1 MAYVYQVK
9 HRETGEF
16 YIGSKYAIGATPEN
30 TKEYLGTSKGKSARC
45 IRYRYL
51 VLNEKHLLDKI
62 ILGVFDTKQDALAYE
77 IEMHNKLF
85 NDPLCLNG
93 AKQTSNKFSA
103 SFIGKEHPFF
113 GKVHL
118 DEAKQK
124 MRLTKLG
131 KKRGSHSLDH
141 IEKIRLAQV
150 GRKFTEEH
158 KAKLKLAK
166 IGEKRIK
173 NKIVTCPH
181 CNKQGGSTGMKR
193 YHFDN
198 CKIRNINANHK

>member
-9 HRETGEF
+9 HKQTGEF

-45 IRYRYL
+45 SRYRYL

-62 ILGVFDTKQDALAYE
+62 ILGVFDNKQDALAYE

-103 SFIGKEHPFF
+103 SFTGKEHPFF

-118 DEAKQK
+118 DETKQK
-124 MRLTKLG
+124 MRLAKLG

-158 KAKLKLAK
+158 KAKLSLAK
-166 IGEKRIK
+166 LGKPRGK
-173 NKIVTCPH
+173 DPRVNCPH
-181 CNKQGGSTGMKR
+181 CFKEISARTKSV

-198 CKIRNINANHK
+198 CKYKEIICRP

>member
-30 TKEYLGTSKGKSARC
+30 TKEYLGTSKGKSERC
-45 IRYRYL
+45 SRYRYL

-118 DEAKQK
+118 DESKQK
-124 MRLTKLG
+124 MRLAKLG

-158 KAKLKLAK
+158 KAKLSLAK
-166 IGEKRIK
+166 LGKPRGK
-173 NKIVTCPH
+173 DPRVNCPH
-181 CNKQGGSTGMKR
+181 CFKEISARTKSV

-198 CKIRNINANHK
+198 CKYKEVICQQ

>member
-45 IRYRYL
+45 SRYRYL

-124 MRLTKLG
+124 MRLAKLG
-131 KKRGSHSLDH
+131 KKRGSHSLEH

-158 KAKLKLAK
+158 KAKLSLAK
-166 IGEKRIK
+166 LGKPRGK
-173 NKIVTCPH
+173 DPRVNCPH
-181 CNKQGGSTGMKR
+181 CFKEISARTKSV

-198 CKIRNINANHK
+198 CKYKEVICQQ

>member
-16 YIGSKYAIGATPEN
+16 YIGSKYAMGATPEN
-30 TKEYLGTSKGKSARC
+30 TTGYFGTSKGKSARC
-45 IRYRYL
+45 SRYKYL
-51 VLNEKHLLDKI
+51 VSNEKHLLDKV
-62 ILGVFDTKQDALAYE
+62 ILGMFDTKQDALKYE

-103 SFIGKEHPFF
+103 TFIGKEHPFF

-118 DEAKQK
+118 DETRQK
-124 MRLTKLG
+124 MRLAKLG
-131 KKRGSHSLDH
+131 KKRGSHSLEH

-166 IGEKRIK
+166 VGATRKTT
-173 NKIVTCPH
+173 IVICPH
-181 CNKQGGSTGMKR
+181 CNKQGGSAGMTR
-193 YHFDN
+193 YHFNN
-198 CKIRNINANHK
+198 CKHKE

>member
-9 HRETGEF
+9 HKETGEF
-16 YIGSKYAIGATPEN
+16 YIGSKYAMGATPEN
-30 TKEYLGTSKGKSARC
+30 TTGYFGTSKGKSARC
-45 IRYRYL
+45 IRYKYL
-51 VLNEKHLLDKI
+51 VSNEKHLLDKI
-62 ILGVFDTKQDALAYE
+62 ILGIFDTKQDALKYE

-103 SFIGKEHPFF
+103 TFIGKEHGMF

-124 MRLTKLG
+124 MRLAKLG
-131 KKRGSHSLDH
+131 KKRGSHSLEH
-141 IEKIRLAQV
+141 IEKIKLAQV

-158 KAKLKLAK
+158 KAKLSLAK
-166 IGEKRIK
+166 LGKPRGK
-173 NKIVTCPH
+173 DPRVNCPH
-181 CNKQGGSTGMKR
+181 CFKEISARTKSV

-198 CKIRNINANHK
+198 CKYKEVICQQ

>member
-16 YIGSKYAIGATPEN
+16 YIGSKYAMGATPEN
-30 TKEYLGTSKGKSARC
+30 TTGYFGTSKGKSARC
-45 IRYRYL
+45 SRYKYL
-51 VLNEKHLLDKI
+51 VSNEKHLLDKV
-62 ILGVFDTKQDALAYE
+62 ILGMFDTKQDALKYE

-103 SFIGKEHPFF
+103 TFIGKEHPFF

-118 DEAKQK
+118 DETRQK
-124 MRLTKLG
+124 MRLAKLG
-131 KKRGSHSLDH
+131 KKRGSHSLEH

-158 KAKLKLAK
+158 KAKLSLAK
-166 IGEKRIK
+166 LGKPRGK
-173 NKIVTCPH
+173 DPRVNCPH
-181 CNKQGGSTGMKR
+181 CFKEISARTKSV

-198 CKIRNINANHK
+198 CKYKEVTCPQ

>member
-16 YIGSKYAIGATPEN
+16 YIGSKYAIGSTPEN

-45 IRYRYL
+45 SRYRYL

-77 IEMHNKLF
+77 IKMHNKLF

-103 SFIGKEHPFF
+103 TFIGNEHHFF
-113 GKVHL
+113 GKVHS

-124 MRLTKLG
+124 MRLAKLG
-131 KKRGSHSLDH
+131 KPRGKHSPEH
-141 IEKIRLAQV
+141 VEKIKLAQV

-158 KAKLKLAK
+158 KVKLSLAKLGKPRGK
-166 IGEKRIK
+166 DPRV
-173 NKIVTCPH
+173 NCPH
-181 CNKQGGSTGMKR
+181 CFKEISARTKSV

-198 CKIRNINANHK
+198 CKYKEVICQQ

>member
-9 HRETGEF
+9 HKQTGEF
-16 YIGSKYAIGATPEN
+16 YIGSKYSIGATPEN
-30 TKEYLGTSKGKSARC
+30 TKEYLGTSKGKSAKC
-45 IRYRYL
+45 SRYRYL

-62 ILGVFDTKQDALAYE
+62 ILGVFDNKQDALAYE

-103 SFIGKEHPFF
+103 SLAGKEHPMF
-113 GKVHL
+113 GKVHKE
-118 DEAKQK
+118 EARQK
-124 MRLTKLG
+124 MRLAKLG
-131 KKRGSHSLDH
+131 KKRGNYSLEH
-141 IEKIRLAQV
+141 IEKIRLSQV

-158 KAKLKLAK
+158 KAKLSLAK
-166 IGEKRIK
+166 LGKPRGK
-173 NKIVTCPH
+173 DPRVNCPH
-181 CNKQGGSTGMKR
+181 CFKEISARTKSV

-198 CKIRNINANHK
+198 CKIRNMNVNHK